1 MLSLSVVVV
10 GSWLSGTSCQALV
23 VVEDLLRW
31 LWLLVPGVVAVGSWL
46 SDTSCQALVVVEDLL
61 RWLWLLVPD
70 CPIPVV
76 RN

>member
-1 MLSLSVVVV
+1 
-10 GSWLSGTSCQALV
+10 LV

-31 LWLLVPGVVAVGSWL
+31 LWLLVPGVVDVGSCL

-61 RWLWLLVPD
+61 RWLWLLVPG
-70 CPIPVV
+70 CPMPVV